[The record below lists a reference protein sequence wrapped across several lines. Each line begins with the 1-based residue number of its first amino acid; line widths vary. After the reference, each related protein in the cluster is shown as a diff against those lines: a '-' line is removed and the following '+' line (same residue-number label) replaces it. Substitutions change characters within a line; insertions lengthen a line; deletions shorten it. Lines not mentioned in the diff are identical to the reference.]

1 MGHGG
6 SLNVLVQLDRFW
18 GQPSRVEESSVA
30 LGLEDQFYA

>member
-18 GQPSRVEESSVA
+18 GQSSSVEESSVA